1 MLLIQDNRD
10 ILHGSKRNH
19 TINNQMQKVQINTGV
34 VWGPSTF
41 LNLLKRKLFLR
52 LLSITSKTQ
61 GKHYQNGLQGI
72 Q

>member
-34 VWGPSTF
+34 VWF
-41 LNLLKRKLFLR
+41 
-52 LLSITSKTQ
+52 
-61 GKHYQNGLQGI
+61 
-72 Q
+72 